1 MTFGTLS
8 VAGGGTGATTLT
20 GVVRGNGTSPQTAA
34 ELSGAVTTSGSN
46 VTVMST
52 PFRVK
57 SCSYTFGNTGAD
69 EPALASDTDED
80 DACMN
85 DFGVAWTITAVACK
99 ADTATGTPT
108 ANVKQTTTGGS
119 SILTGAISCGTSWTA
134 GTLSGTPTVNSFSG
148 SGNATCSS
156 APCNLAIDLTP
167 GGTAKRITVK
177 IVGTI
182 PAS

>member
-1 MTFGTLS
+1 M
-8 VAGGGTGATTLT
+8 
-20 GVVRGNGTSPQTAA
+20 AA
-34 ELSGAVTTSGSN
+34 
-46 VTVMST
+46 

-57 SCSYTFGNTGAD
+57 SCTFTIGNAGAA
-69 EPALASDTDED
+69 EPVLANDNDSQ

-85 DFGVAWTITAVACK
+85 DFGAVWTITAVACK
-99 ADTATGTPT
+99 ANSATGTPT
-108 ANVKQTTTGGS
+108 VDVKQTTTGGAT
-119 SILTGAISCGTSWTA
+119 ILTGAMSCGTSWTA

-148 SGNATCSS
+148 SGMATCAS

-167 GGTAKRITVK
+167 GGTAKEITVK